1 MTQKSV
7 DDVLKKAATDAEFR
21 SQLAVDPDKALA
33 PYRDRLTDKEIEELK
48 SLSPEVLSSIS
59 RLKENGAEG
68 AAQRWYLPGSFREFG
83 GALLSIILLVL
94 LLIVAVQTFNTSSA
108 APTAIEVGDQVII
121 IDPYERS
128 KDLLNLFFPLFSAVV
143 TFWLGVAVE
152 GRRADKSEAEADQAR
167 QNEQEA
173 REDQIQAE
181 AEAAGTKA
189 TAKATLAQVKAA
201 VRHVQSVTQSA
212 APAGGLESLGSL
224 GVSGAAEGSAAPADD
239 PLASALAAIDSAE
252 QQLR

>member
-1 MTQKSV
+1 MTQKRV

-21 SQLAVDPDKALA
+21 SQLAADPDKALA
-33 PYRDRLTDKEIEELK
+33 PYRDQLTDKEIAELK

-59 RLKENGAEG
+59 RLNDNG

-83 GALLSIILLVL
+83 GALLSIILLAL
-94 LLIVAVQTFNTSSA
+94 LLIVAVQTFNTSA
-108 APTAIEVGDQVII
+108 AVPTAIEVGDQVII

-152 GRRADKSEAEADQAR
+152 GRRADKNEAEADQAR
-167 QNEQEA
+167 QDEQEA
-173 REDQIQAE
+173 REGQIQAE
-181 AEAAGTKA
+181 AQAAGTKA

-201 VRHVQSVTQSA
+201 VHHAQTVTQGA
-212 APAGGLESLGSL
+212 AHAGGLESLGSL
-224 GVSGAAEGSAAPADD
+224 GVGGAAEESASPADD
-239 PLASALAAIDSAE
+239 PLASALAAIESAE
-252 QQLR
+252 QQLQ